1 TVAVQPLRLEEQDW
15 IRVADSLQKHS
26 FRVVGCCRTDDL
38 DARCLY
44 ELRLDGV
51 GVEFGG
57 FHATAER
64 SPDRHLGVVA
74 AATPKAVAAELRTDL
89 VKSLMREAQKL
100 DLRNRDQPADGQ
112 AQRAADDAAF
122 GQWGVDDPFGT
133 EALEQSLGGAEDAA
147 QLADVEPEH
156 DHPFIAL
163 HLECQAV
170 TDRLDDVALGHRSA
184 ASGQPEQLVALSPH
198 ALGRPGIDVLEH
210 VRSTRRSH

>member
-51 GVEFGG
+51 GVEFRG

-74 AATPKAVAAELRTDL
+74 AATPKAVAAELRNDL
-89 VKSLMREAQKL
+89 LKCLMREAQKRNL
-100 DLRNRDQPADGQ
+100 SNRDQPADCQ
-112 AQRAADDAAF
+112 AQQPAHAAAA
-122 GQWGVDDPFGT
+122 GPWG
-133 EALEQSLGGAEDAA
+133 
-147 QLADVEPEH
+147 AD
-156 DHPFIAL
+156 
-163 HLECQAV
+163 
-170 TDRLDDVALGHRSA
+170 
-184 ASGQPEQLVALSPH
+184 
-198 ALGRPGIDVLEH
+198 
-210 VRSTRRSH
+210 